1 MDHTAVDQERFALE
15 AVIDALSSDSF
26 FLLFLE
32 KFTHSYVS
40 PLSQKYLPWLA
51 NAPVDRQLLL
61 DSDDEEAAAVFLS
74 SSSACESWS
83 LAHYDAFEMYSRVFE
98 TRLESSLKQL
108 QNRFP
113 NDAVLCTPARIV
125 DICQNH
131 LEAEPVESANEE
143 KAEGLPSVSQLCAT
157 FLSMVEAAASFEQF
171 AVMLSERQYHEFET
185 LLLSDNNDDE
195 D

>member
-1 MDHTAVDQERFALE
+1 MDHTDVDQERFALE

-32 KFTHSYVS
+32 KLTHSYVS
-40 PLSQKYLPWLA
+40 PLSPKYLPWLA
-51 NAPVDRQLLL
+51 TAPVDRQLLL
-61 DSDDEEAAAVFLS
+61 DADDEGATAMFLS
-74 SSSACESWS
+74 RSSACESWS

-98 TRLESSLKQL
+98 TRLECSLRQL

-113 NDAVLCTPARIV
+113 NDAILCTPARIV

-143 KAEGLPSVSQLCAT
+143 KGGLPTVTQLCKT

-185 LLLSDNNDDE
+185 LLSDNNDDE